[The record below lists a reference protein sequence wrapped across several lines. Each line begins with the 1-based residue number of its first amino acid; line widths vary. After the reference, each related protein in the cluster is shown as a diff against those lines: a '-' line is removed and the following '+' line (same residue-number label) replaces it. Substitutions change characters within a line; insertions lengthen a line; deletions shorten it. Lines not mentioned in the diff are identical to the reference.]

1 MADRMISISRQLR
14 RDLTVAEKLLWHEL
28 RDRRLDGIKFRRQF
42 PIVGFIVDFVC
53 LEARLTIELDGP
65 VHRGREQE
73 DATRSSIIRS
83 QGFFERRYRNEDVF
97 DRLPW
102 VLQDIRKIV
111 AQRMNTPPPSSS
123 G

>member
-1 MADRMISISRQLR
+1 M
-14 RDLTVAEKLLWHEL
+14 EH
-28 RDRRLDGIKFRRQF
+28 
-42 PIVGFIVDFVC
+42 VGFIVDFVC

-102 VLQDIRKIV
+102 VLQDIRQIV
-111 AQRMNTPPPSSS
+111 AQRMNTPHPSSS